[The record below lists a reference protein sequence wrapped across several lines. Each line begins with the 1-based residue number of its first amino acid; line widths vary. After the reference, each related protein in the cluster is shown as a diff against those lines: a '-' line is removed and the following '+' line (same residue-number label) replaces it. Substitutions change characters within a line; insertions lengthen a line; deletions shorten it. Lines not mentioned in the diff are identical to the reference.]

1 MGRKPGKGNALAERL
16 PSTGGHSPQG
26 TGPGQPTLERGRLS
40 NAQPMGGPGS
50 GTRPGGQ
57 LLRPFCLCFNSH
69 TFRNWSGGVG
79 VGLAWVSRH
88 HAPPPT
94 WPNFLDS
101 WWEPVTRLES
111 QDRGAGRALGL
122 STS

>member
-1 MGRKPGKGNALAERL
+1 MGRKPGKGNALAKRL
-16 PSTGGHSPQG
+16 PSTGGRSPQG

-57 LLRPFCLCFNSH
+57 LLRPFCLRFNSH

-88 HAPPPT
+88 HPTPT
-94 WPNFLDS
+94 WPNFPDS

>member
-1 MGRKPGKGNALAERL
+1 MGRKPGKGNALARRL
-16 PSTGGHSPQG
+16 PSTGGRSPQG

-88 HAPPPT
+88 HPPPT
-94 WPNFLDS
+94 WPNFPDS

>member
-1 MGRKPGKGNALAERL
+1 MGRKPGKGNALARRL
-16 PSTGGHSPQG
+16 PSTGGRSPQG

-57 LLRPFCLCFNSH
+57 LLRPFCLRFNSH

-88 HAPPPT
+88 HPPPT
-94 WPNFLDS
+94 WPNFPDS